1 MGLAAY
7 PDAMPIDEYVRRTY
21 SAAAPYGFAMGN
33 SLAMVGRCRDELT
46 DRLAEPLRERWG
58 PPFNMGCMAGMLF
71 LGRAGLWAA
80 HNHAPGEDGRQ
91 RYVIYAMPHI
101 GVDEQGDLGRFRRPG
116 QQEPTAAC
124 GALVSF
130 QRELAEGTI
139 NVDLDPYDLEA
150 SLLRQRLLRAIK
162 YGFVPGI
169 QELTEVARDVILS
182 DLVETATRM
191 RSWRHTDVAVFSGI
205 QIHAPDGDYV
215 DPGMSFVRIGE
226 ERTER
231 QLTL

>member
-1 MGLAAY
+1 MGLAAF
-7 PDAMPIDEYVRRTY
+7 PNAMPIDEYVRRTY
-21 SAAAPYGFAMGN
+21 SSVTPYGFAMGN

-80 HNHAPGEDGRQ
+80 QNHAPGEDGRQ

-101 GVDEQGDLGRFRRPG
+101 GIDEHGVVGRYRRPG

-124 GALVSF
+124 GALVGF
-130 QRELAEGTI
+130 QRELADGTI

-150 SLLRQRLLRAIK
+150 SLLRQRLLRALQ
-162 YGFVPGI
+162 YGHVPDI
-169 QELTEVARDVILS
+169 RELTEVTRDVILA
-182 DLVETATRM
+182 DLVETSTRM
-191 RSWRHTDVAVFSGI
+191 RTWAHTDVAVFSGI
-205 QIHAPDGDYV
+205 QVHTPDGDYV
-215 DPGMSFVRIGE
+215 DPGRSFVRIGE
-226 ERTER
+226 QRTE
-231 QLTL
+231 QELTL